1 MRMFVAVVPPEE
13 VVEHLEEFLAPRR
26 EAAAFRWTVP
36 DQWHLTL
43 AFSAN
48 VPDRSYDDLVARLT
62 RAAAKRKPMQARIAG
77 GGAFPNVGRAKVL
90 FAGIETGIETGHP
103 TGHETDGEEL
113 RRAATGARAA
123 LAKAGAE
130 VDGQR
135 FRAHLTLARM
145 GRPVEA
151 SNWVRLLDGYAG
163 PSWQIEE
170 LALVGSHLGAGPR
183 RRPRHEVVET
193 FSLGRAG
200 SGPAPPAAPP
210 RGR

>member
-1 MRMFVAVVPPEE
+1 MFVAVVPPEE

-43 AFSAN
+43 AFAAN

-62 RAAAKRKPMQARIAG
+62 RAAAKRRPMEARIAG
-77 GGAFPNVGRAKVL
+77 GGAFPNVGRARVL
-90 FAGIETGIETGHP
+90 FAGIETVEL
-103 TGHETDGEEL
+103 DGEEL

-123 LAKAGAE
+123 LLKAGAE

-151 SNWVRLLDGYAG
+151 TNWVRLLDGYAG
-163 PSWQIEE
+163 PSWRIEE
-170 LALVGSHLGAGPR
+170 LALVASHLGEGPR
-183 RRPRHEVVET
+183 RRPRHEGVET
-193 FSLGRAG
+193 FSLGRAD
-200 SGPAPPAAPP
+200 SGPARPPAPP